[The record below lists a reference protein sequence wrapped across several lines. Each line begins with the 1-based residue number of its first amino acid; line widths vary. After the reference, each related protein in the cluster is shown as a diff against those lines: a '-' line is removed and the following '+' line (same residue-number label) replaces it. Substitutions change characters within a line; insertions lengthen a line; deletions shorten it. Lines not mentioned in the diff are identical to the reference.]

1 MDAEYVKEIR
11 RLLGITQKEL
21 AEKIGVSLKT
31 ITNYETG
38 GVIPDSKIQM
48 LQSLFD
54 LAALNVNVKTIE
66 IDKEGN
72 TTAFDNEG
80 IKYTGK
86 AVPIGGE
93 KAKPKLIDPEVWEVI
108 QLQAKSLAKRDGQI
122 DELIKMLKNQ
132 KGVVEGAKSVAPKAA
147 LG

>member
-1 MDAEYVKEIR
+1 MDAEDVKRLRE
-11 RLLGITQKEL
+11 LLGLTQEEL
-21 AEKIGVSLKT
+21 AQKIGVARNT
-31 ITNYETG
+31 IINYEKG
-38 GVIPDSKIQM
+38 GVIPDSKSQLIS
-48 LQSLFD
+48 SLFE
-54 LAALNVNVKTIE
+54 LAAVNAGVNKIE
-66 IDKEGN
+66 IDEEGN

-108 QLQAKSLAKRDGQI
+108 QLQAKSLSKRDDQI
-122 DELIKMLKNQ
+122 DELIKMLKDQ
-132 KGVVEGAKSVAPKAA
+132 KGVAEGAKSVAPKAA